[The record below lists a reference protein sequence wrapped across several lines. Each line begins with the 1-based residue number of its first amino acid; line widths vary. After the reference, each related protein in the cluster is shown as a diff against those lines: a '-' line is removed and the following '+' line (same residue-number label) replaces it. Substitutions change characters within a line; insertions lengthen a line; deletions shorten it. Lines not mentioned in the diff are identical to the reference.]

1 MSDGIKFMID
11 LDSRTQGAAMADSAL
26 GRVENTAE
34 RTNRALGDAGGK
46 VSAFSSD
53 LFKATV
59 AAHYFEKATD
69 WAIDKVKSGFEAV
82 KETIRETINEAAG
95 EKREKMAMTNLLGGP
110 AAAEQALHYL
120 DRFSELSEFGE
131 KHTKTF
137 GIELMNAGY
146 KGQRWKDALAAI
158 ADAASMAPDKIAG
171 AQDALA
177 SFTRMEKTGRL
188 DARILSGLQL
198 NVKDVMKDLGHA
210 LGMTPESVK
219 KALNE
224 GAVPAAKAY
233 EIVLR
238 ALERKTGKALG
249 EAGLKAGTGL
259 DAKLTH
265 LRELPEKIMKS
276 VSDGPGMNKIET
288 YFDRLLTAFDP
299 SGPDGAKMVKG
310 LDSLMDSV
318 GSFLKETDWK
328 SVGMSIGGIASNL
341 GKWIDP
347 LSKIAGFM
355 LKVTEGL
362 AALPKVGEVIGDYFA
377 EKNMPEARKPA
388 TKENPRGFV
397 VAAGGM
403 GGMAVSLEP
412 PMSEYEKKQ
421 TEFDRK
427 NEAAFAG
434 IPAFPKRGVMEPIE
448 DVGPV
453 PVPLRLPEFPK
464 GGAGG
469 GGSAG
474 STHIEGKAEVHVHLP
489 GGSAASPQE
498 VAHAAKTGTEAG
510 LTTALEQ
517 QALQQGTRSA
527 RRKKN

>member
-11 LDSRTQGAAMADSAL
+11 LDSRTQGAAVADTAL
-26 GRVENTAE
+26 SRVENSAE
-34 RTNRALGDAGGK
+34 RANHAVARGAHEFNALK
-46 VSAFSSD
+46 SNIFS
-53 LFKATV
+53 ATV
-59 AAHYFEKATD
+59 AGQLWGMAIEKGAEKAREGLE
-69 WAIDKVKSGFEAV
+69 KVVDVIK
-82 KETIRETINEAAG
+82 ETINEAAG
-95 EKREKMAMTNLLGGP
+95 EKREHMAMSNLLGGDE
-110 AAAEQALHYL
+110 AAERTLHYL
-120 DRFSELSEFGE
+120 DRFADLSEFGE

-171 AQDALA
+171 AQEAL
-177 SFTRMEKTGRL
+177 SSLTRMEKTGRL

-198 NVKDVMKDLGHA
+198 NVKDVMKDLGSA

-233 EIVLR
+233 EVVLR
-238 ALERKTGKALG
+238 ALEKKTGKALG

-276 VSDGPGMNKIET
+276 VSDGPGMSKIET

-299 SGPDGAKMVKG
+299 SGPDGSKMVKG

-318 GSFLKETDWK
+318 GTFLKETDWK
-328 SVGMSIGGIASNL
+328 AVGMSIGGIASNL

-347 LSKIAGFM
+347 LSKIVGLM
-355 LKVTEGL
+355 GKVLTGL
-362 AALPKVGEVIGDYFA
+362 SALPQVGERIGDYLA

-403 GGMAVSLEP
+403 GGMVVSLEP

-421 TEFDRK
+421 AELERK

-434 IPAFPKRGVMEPIE
+434 VPASPHRGVMEYE
-448 DVGPV
+448 SAGPV
-453 PVPLRLPEFPK
+453 PVPMRLPEFSP
-464 GGAGG
+464 GQGG
-469 GGSAG
+469 GGG
-474 STHIEGKAEVHVHLP
+474 NTHIEGKAEVHVHMD
-489 GGSAASPQE
+489 GTSASPQD
-498 VAHAAKTGTEAG
+498 VAQAAKVGTQEGMTA
-510 LTTALEQ
+510 ALER
-517 QALQQGTRSA
+517 QALHAGTKSGR
-527 RRKKN
+527 RRK